1 MIVDTDA
8 GVDDVQ
14 AIMMAL
20 NHADTEIAAITCVT
34 GNTHVDWVTRNVFAM
49 LDVVG
54 AGPIPV
60 FRGAEQPLLPGTWT
74 GEARV
79 HGEDGL
85 GNYTKRQPTARQL
98 QDEPAALALV
108 RMANEAPGE
117 LTLVT
122 LGPLTNVALAC
133 RLDPE
138 FPHKIAR
145 FVFMGGA
152 ELAMGN
158 TNNLSA
164 EFNVYCDPEAAAV
177 VLDAFP
183 EAEMLSWEATVRH
196 PFTWEQYETLAAGT
210 SRAAEFFRDTTG
222 SAVQFLREQLHA
234 PGFYIPDP
242 LAMAAALEP
251 SLVEESSFHYVAVET
266 RGALTR
272 GQTVVDHFGAS
283 GRSPNVHIIK
293 AIDIATIYAMF
304 EQMLS

>member
-1 MIVDTDA
+1 MIIDTDA

-20 NHADTEIAAITCVT
+20 HHADTEVVAITCVT
-34 GNTHVDWVTRNVFAM
+34 GNTHVDWVTQNVFAV
-49 LDVVG
+49 LDIVG
-54 AGPIPV
+54 AGEIPV
-60 FRGAEQPLLPGTWT
+60 FRGAEQPLLPGTWE

-85 GNYTKRQPTARQL
+85 GNYAKRQPTARQL
-98 QDEPAALALV
+98 QPEAAAVALV
-108 RMANEAPGE
+108 RLANDAPGE

-138 FPHKIAR
+138 FPQKIAR

-158 TNNLSA
+158 TRNLSA

-177 VLDAFP
+177 VLDAFA

-222 SAVQFLREQLHA
+222 GTVKFLRELLHA
-234 PGFYIPDP
+234 PGFFIPDP

-251 SLVEESSFHYVAVET
+251 QLVQESSFHYVTVET
-266 RGALTR
+266 HGTLTR

-283 GRSPNVHIIK
+283 GRAPNVHIIK
-293 AIDIATIYAMF
+293 AMDIAAVYAMF
-304 EQMLS
+304 ERMLG

>member
-20 NHADTEIAAITCVT
+20 NHAATEIVAITCVT
-34 GNTHVDWVTRNVFAM
+34 GNTHVDWVTQNVFAL
-49 LDVVG
+49 LDTVN

-60 FRGAEQPLLPGTWT
+60 FRGAEQPLLPGTWE

-98 QDEPAALALV
+98 QPEAAAVALV
-108 RMANEAPGE
+108 RLANEAPGE

-133 RLDPE
+133 RLDPD
-138 FPHKIAR
+138 FPQKIAR

-158 TNNLSA
+158 TRNLSA
-164 EFNVYCDPEAAAV
+164 EFNIYCDPEAAAV

-183 EAEMLSWEATVRH
+183 EAEMLSWVATVRH
-196 PFTWEQYETLAAGT
+196 PFTWEQYEALAAGT
-210 SRAAEFFRDTTG
+210 SRAAEFFRDTSG
-222 SAVQFLREQLHA
+222 STVKFLRELLRA
-234 PGFYIPDP
+234 PGFYLPDP

-251 SLVEESSFHYVAVET
+251 DVVKASEFRYVTVET
-266 RGALTR
+266 HGALTR

-283 GRSPNVHIIK
+283 GRAPNVHIIK
-293 AIDIATIYAMF
+293 ELDIAAVYAMF
-304 EQMLS
+304 ERMLS

>member
-20 NHADTEIAAITCVT
+20 NHAETEIVAITCVT
-34 GNTHVDWVTRNVFAM
+34 GNTHVDWVTQNVFAL

-54 AGPIPV
+54 AGEIPV
-60 FRGAEQPLLPGTWT
+60 FRGAEQPLLPGTWE

-98 QDEPAALALV
+98 QPEPAAVALV
-108 RMANEAPGE
+108 RLANEAPGA

-138 FPHKIAR
+138 FPQKIAR
-145 FVFMGGA
+145 FVFMGGT

-158 TNNLSA
+158 TRNLSA

-183 EAEMLSWEATVRH
+183 KAEMLSWEATVRH
-196 PFTWEQYETLAAGT
+196 PFTWEQYDTLAAGH
-210 SRAAEFFRDTTG
+210 SHKAEFFRDTTG
-222 SAVQFLREQLHA
+222 SAVEFLRETLNA

-251 SLVEESSFHYVAVET
+251 DLVKESSFHYVTVET
-266 RGALTR
+266 HGALTR
-272 GQTVVDHFGAS
+272 GQTVVDHFGTS
-283 GRSPNVHIIK
+283 GHAPNVHIIK
-293 AIDIATIYAMF
+293 AMDIAAIYAMF
-304 EQMLS
+304 ERMLS